1 MADTEIEFNHS
12 FKGGRNKKRLQKT
25 EGQGKEPVKISSFPC
40 GVNKT
45 KQNLCFEIK
54 QNSVPPHLMIKL
66 IDGTVYRARAGLRSR
81 ENGTEPPHAR
91 VSSCVSRGL
100 PGYSFFSRN
109 CRAALRVERQWM
121 QSPWAR
127 LSLHNQWALLL
138 FLKEPTPTSAKSRCT
153 QLLYGPASWEPHDIT
168 PGGESVSLFRGR
180 VRTARSWPAPAFR
193 GQMGF
198 LPTWFAFTS

>member
-1 MADTEIEFNHS
+1 MADTAIEFNHS

-25 EGQGKEPVKISSFPC
+25 EGQGKEPVKISTFPC

-91 VSSCVSRGL
+91 VSSCVSRAL
-100 PGYSFFSRN
+100 PGHSFFSRN
-109 CRAALRVERQWM
+109 CRTALRVETVDAK
-121 QSPWAR
+121 P
-127 LSLHNQWALLL
+127 LG
-138 FLKEPTPTSAKSRCT
+138 KGEPP
-153 QLLYGPASWEPHDIT
+153 QPVG
-168 PGGESVSLFRGR
+168 
-180 VRTARSWPAPAFR
+180 TAIISERAHTHFS
-193 GQMGF
+193 
-198 LPTWFAFTS
+198 